1 MKRRRLC
8 NIVRALLLSV
18 AAYAQQAIVQATD
31 TEALPADTNVVVVVD
46 TIIMATEDSAELAIA
61 RKERKEIYQGTT
73 VKLDILSP
81 LLVSGLSHWTIQHY
95 ELAVNVR
102 LANRFYPTFEVGY
115 SGGQT
120 QQGDSIYYNS
130 HGGFFRIGADLCPFK
145 KHPESPHALLVGV
158 RLGTAAQQWQH
169 PDYGTGGV
177 RGDCWGEIVAGCQ
190 VEIAKVNKTSFYMG
204 WMGRFKILFTRE
216 AENLTAAE
224 MGPIYIPGFGHR
236 SNLGWGASYHLG
248 CKF

>member
-8 NIVRALLLSV
+8 NIVLALLLSV

-46 TIIMATEDSAELAIA
+46 TIIMATEDSAELATA

-95 ELAVNVR
+95 EVAVNVR
-102 LANRFYPTFEVGY
+102 LANRFYPTFELGY
-115 SGGQT
+115 AGGQT
-120 QQGDSIYYNS
+120 QQGDSIYYNA
-130 HGGFFRIGADLCPFK
+130 HGGFFRAGADINPLKRNPG
-145 KHPESPHALLVGV
+145 SPHALLIGL
-158 RLGTAAQQWQH
+158 RLGAAFQ
-169 PDYGTGGV
+169 P
-177 RGDCWGEIVAGCQ
+177 RKADCWGEIVAGCQ
-190 VEIAKVNKTSFYMG
+190 VEICKVKNTAFYMG

-248 CKF
+248 WKF

>member
-8 NIVRALLLSV
+8 NIVLALLLSV

-46 TIIMATEDSAELAIA
+46 TIIMATEDSAELAIT

-95 ELAVNVR
+95 EVAVNVR
-102 LANRFYPTFEVGY
+102 LANRFYPTFELGY
-115 SGGQT
+115 AGGQT

-130 HGGFFRIGADLCPFK
+130 HGGFFRAGADINPLKRNPG
-145 KHPESPHALLVGV
+145 SPHALLVGL
-158 RLGTAAQQWQH
+158 RIGTCFQPRKA
-169 PDYGTGGV
+169 
-177 RGDCWGEIVAGCQ
+177 DCWGEIVAGCQ
-190 VEIAKVNKTSFYMG
+190 VEICKVKNTAFYMG

-248 CKF
+248 WKF

>member
-8 NIVRALLLSV
+8 NIVLALLLSV

-81 LLVSGLSHWTIQHY
+81 LLVSGLNGWRIQHY
-95 ELAVNVR
+95 EVAVNVR
-102 LANRFYPTFEVGY
+102 LANRFYPTFELGY
-115 SGGQT
+115 AGGQT
-120 QQGDSIYYNS
+120 QQGDSIYYNA
-130 HGGFFRIGADLCPFK
+130 HGGFFRAGADINPLKRNPG
-145 KHPESPHALLVGV
+145 SPHALLIGL
-158 RLGTAAQQWQH
+158 RLGAAFQ
-169 PDYGTGGV
+169 P
-177 RGDCWGEIVAGCQ
+177 RKADCWGEIVAGCQ
-190 VEIAKVNKTSFYMG
+190 VEICKVKNTAFYMG

-248 CKF
+248 WKF

>member
-8 NIVRALLLSV
+8 NIVLALLLSV

-31 TEALPADTNVVVVVD
+31 TEALPADTNVVMVVD

-81 LLVSGLSHWTIQHY
+81 LLVSGLNGWRIQHY
-95 ELAVNVR
+95 EVAVNVR
-102 LANRFYPTFEVGY
+102 LANRFYPTFELGY
-115 SGGQT
+115 AGGQT
-120 QQGDSIYYNS
+120 QQGDSIYYNA
-130 HGGFFRIGADLCPFK
+130 HGGFFRAGADINPLKRNPG
-145 KHPESPHALLVGV
+145 SPHALLIGL
-158 RLGTAAQQWQH
+158 RLGAAFQ
-169 PDYGTGGV
+169 P
-177 RGDCWGEIVAGCQ
+177 RKADCWGEIVAGCQ
-190 VEIAKVNKTSFYMG
+190 VEICKVKNTAFYMG
-204 WMGRFKILFTRE
+204 WMGRFKILFNRE

-248 CKF
+248 WKF

>member
-8 NIVRALLLSV
+8 NIVLALLLSV

-46 TIIMATEDSAELAIA
+46 TIIMASEDSAELAIA

-102 LANRFYPTFEVGY
+102 LANRFYPTFELGY
-115 SGGQT
+115 AGGQT

-130 HGGFFRIGADLCPFK
+130 HGGFFRAGADINPLKRNPG
-145 KHPESPHALLVGV
+145 SPHALLIGL
-158 RLGTAAQQWQH
+158 RLGAAFQ
-169 PDYGTGGV
+169 P
-177 RGDCWGEIVAGCQ
+177 RKADCWGEIVAGCQ
-190 VEIAKVNKTSFYMG
+190 VEICKVKNTAFYMG

-248 CKF
+248 WKF

>member
-8 NIVRALLLSV
+8 NILLALLLSA
-18 AAYAQQAIVQATD
+18 AAYAQQAVIQT
-31 TEALPADTNVVVVVD
+31 ADTAVLPVD
-46 TIIMATEDSAELAIA
+46 TNIVVIMDTIVTQEDTAELTIE
-61 RKERKEIYQGTT
+61 RKERKQIYQGTI

-81 LLVSGLSHWTIQHY
+81 LLMSGLNGWNIQHY
-95 ELAVNVR
+95 EVAVNVR

-120 QQGDSIYYNS
+120 QQGDSIFYNS
-130 HGGFFRIGADLCPFK
+130 HGGFFRAGADINPLKRNPG
-145 KHPESPHALLVGV
+145 SPHALLVGL
-158 RLGTAAQQWQH
+158 RIGTCFQ
-169 PDYGTGGV
+169 PRKV
-177 RGDCWGEIVAGCQ
+177 DCWGEIVAGCQ
-190 VEIAKVNKTSFYMG
+190 VEIAQVKNTAFYMG
-204 WMGRFKILFTRE
+204 WQGRFKILFTRE

-248 CKF
+248 WKF

>member
-8 NIVRALLLSV
+8 NIVLALLLSV

-95 ELAVNVR
+95 EVAVNVR
-102 LANRFYPTFEVGY
+102 LANRFYPTLELGY

-120 QQGDSIYYNS
+120 QQGDSIYYNA
-130 HGGFFRIGADLCPFK
+130 HGGFFRAGADINPLKRNPG
-145 KHPESPHALLVGV
+145 SPHALLIGL
-158 RLGTAAQQWQH
+158 RLGAAFQ
-169 PDYGTGGV
+169 P
-177 RGDCWGEIVAGCQ
+177 RKADCWGEIVAGCQ
-190 VEIAKVNKTSFYMG
+190 VEICKVKNTAFYMG

-236 SNLGWGASYHLG
+236 SNLGWGASYHMG
-248 CKF
+248 WKF

>member
-8 NIVRALLLSV
+8 NIVLALLLSV

-95 ELAVNVR
+95 EVAVNVR
-102 LANRFYPTFEVGY
+102 LANRFYPTFELGY
-115 SGGQT
+115 AGGQT
-120 QQGDSIYYNS
+120 QQGDSIYYNA
-130 HGGFFRIGADLCPFK
+130 HGGFFRAGADINPLKRNPG
-145 KHPESPHALLVGV
+145 SPHALLIGL
-158 RLGTAAQQWQH
+158 RLGAAFQ
-169 PDYGTGGV
+169 P
-177 RGDCWGEIVAGCQ
+177 RKADCWGEIVAGCQ
-190 VEIAKVNKTSFYMG
+190 VEICKVKNTAFYMG

-248 CKF
+248 WKF

>member
-8 NIVRALLLSV
+8 NIVLALLLSV

-81 LLVSGLSHWTIQHY
+81 LLVSGLNGWRIQHY
-95 ELAVNVR
+95 EVAVNVR
-102 LANRFYPTFEVGY
+102 LANRFYPTFELGY
-115 SGGQT
+115 AGGQT
-120 QQGDSIYYNS
+120 QQGDSIYYNA
-130 HGGFFRIGADLCPFK
+130 HGGFFRAGADINPLKRNPG
-145 KHPESPHALLVGV
+145 SPHALLIGL
-158 RLGTAAQQWQH
+158 RLGAAFQ
-169 PDYGTGGV
+169 P
-177 RGDCWGEIVAGCQ
+177 RKADCWGEIVAGCQ
-190 VEIAKVNKTSFYMG
+190 VEICKVKNTAFYMG

-224 MGPIYIPGFGHR
+224 IGPIYIPGFGHR

-248 CKF
+248 WKF

>member
-8 NIVRALLLSV
+8 NIVLALLLSV

-81 LLVSGLSHWTIQHY
+81 LLVSGLNGWRIQHY
-95 ELAVNVR
+95 EVAVNVR

-120 QQGDSIYYNS
+120 QQGDSIYYNA
-130 HGGFFRIGADLCPFK
+130 HGGFFRAGADINPLKRNPG
-145 KHPESPHALLVGV
+145 SPHALLIGL
-158 RLGTAAQQWQH
+158 RLGAAFQ
-169 PDYGTGGV
+169 P
-177 RGDCWGEIVAGCQ
+177 RKADCWGEIVAGCQ
-190 VEIAKVNKTSFYMG
+190 VEICKVKNTAFYMG

-248 CKF
+248 WKF

>member
-8 NIVRALLLSV
+8 NIVLALLLSV

-31 TEALPADTNVVVVVD
+31 TEALPADTNVVVIVD
-46 TIIMATEDSAELAIA
+46 TIVATTDTAELAIA
-61 RKERKEIYQGTT
+61 RRERKEIYQGTT

-81 LLVSGLSHWTIQHY
+81 MLVSGLNGWKIQHY
-95 ELAVNVR
+95 EVAVNVR

-115 SGGQT
+115 AGGQT

-130 HGGFFRIGADLCPFK
+130 HGGFFRAGADINPLKRNPG
-145 KHPESPHALLVGV
+145 SPHALLIGL
-158 RLGTAAQQWQH
+158 RLGAAFQ
-169 PDYGTGGV
+169 P
-177 RGDCWGEIVAGCQ
+177 RKADCWGEIVAGCQ
-190 VEIAKVNKTSFYMG
+190 VEIAKVKNTAFYMG

-248 CKF
+248 WKF

>member
-8 NIVRALLLSV
+8 NIVLALLLSI
-18 AAYAQQAIVQATD
+18 AAFAQQAVIQT
-31 TEALPADTNVVVVVD
+31 ADTAVLPVD
-46 TIIMATEDSAELAIA
+46 TNIVVIMDTIVTQEDTAELAIE
-61 RKERKEIYQGTT
+61 RKERKQIYQGTM

-81 LLVSGLSHWTIQHY
+81 LLMSGLNGWKIQHY
-95 ELAVNVR
+95 EVAVNVR

-120 QQGDSIYYNS
+120 QQGDSIFYNA
-130 HGGFFRIGADLCPFK
+130 HGGFFRAGADINPLKRNPG
-145 KHPESPHALLVGV
+145 SPHALLIGV
-158 RLGTAAQQWQH
+158 RVGTCFQ
-169 PDYGTGGV
+169 PRKV
-177 RGDCWGEIVAGCQ
+177 DCWGEIVAGCQ
-190 VEIAKVNKTSFYMG
+190 VEIAKVKNTAFYMG

-236 SNLGWGASYHLG
+236 SNMGWGASYHLG
-248 CKF
+248 WKF

>member
-8 NIVRALLLSV
+8 NIVLALLLSV

-46 TIIMATEDSAELAIA
+46 TMIMATEDSAELAIA
-61 RKERKEIYQGTT
+61 RQERKEIYQGTT

-81 LLVSGLSHWTIQHY
+81 LLVSGLNGWRIQHY
-95 ELAVNVR
+95 EVAVNVR
-102 LANRFYPTFEVGY
+102 LANRFYPTFELGY
-115 SGGQT
+115 AGGQT
-120 QQGDSIYYNS
+120 QQGDSIYYNA
-130 HGGFFRIGADLCPFK
+130 HGGFFRAGADINPLKRTPG
-145 KHPESPHALLVGV
+145 SPHALLIGL
-158 RLGTAAQQWQH
+158 RLGAAFQ
-169 PDYGTGGV
+169 P
-177 RGDCWGEIVAGCQ
+177 RKADCWGEIVAGCQ
-190 VEIAKVNKTSFYMG
+190 VEICKVKNTAFYMG

-248 CKF
+248 WKF

>member
-1 MKRRRLC
+1 M
-8 NIVRALLLSV
+8 LLSV

-95 ELAVNVR
+95 EVAVNVR
-102 LANRFYPTFEVGY
+102 LANRFYPTFELGY

-130 HGGFFRIGADLCPFK
+130 HGGFFRAGADINPLKRNPG
-145 KHPESPHALLVGV
+145 SPHALLIGL
-158 RLGTAAQQWQH
+158 RLGAAFQ
-169 PDYGTGGV
+169 P
-177 RGDCWGEIVAGCQ
+177 RKADCWGEIVAGCQ
-190 VEIAKVNKTSFYMG
+190 VEICKVKNTAFYMG

-248 CKF
+248 WKF

>member
-8 NIVRALLLSV
+8 NIVLALLLSV

-31 TEALPADTNVVVVVD
+31 TAALPADTNVVVVVD

-95 ELAVNVR
+95 EVAVNVR

-120 QQGDSIYYNS
+120 QQGDSIYYNA
-130 HGGFFRIGADLCPFK
+130 HGGFFRAGADINPLKRNPG
-145 KHPESPHALLVGV
+145 SPHALLIGL
-158 RLGTAAQQWQH
+158 RLGAAFQ
-169 PDYGTGGV
+169 P
-177 RGDCWGEIVAGCQ
+177 RKADCWGEIVAGCQ
-190 VEIAKVNKTSFYMG
+190 VEICKVKNTAFYMG

-248 CKF
+248 WKF

>member
-8 NIVRALLLSV
+8 NIVLALLLGTAV
-18 AAYAQQAIVQATD
+18 YAQQAVAEVTD
-31 TEALPADTNVVVVVD
+31 TEVVPADTNVVVIVD
-46 TIIMATEDSAELAIA
+46 TIVATTDTAELAIA
-61 RKERKEIYQGTT
+61 RRERKEIYQGTT

-81 LLVSGLSHWTIQHY
+81 LLVSGLNGWKIQHY
-95 ELAVNVR
+95 EVAVNVR
-102 LANRFYPTFEVGY
+102 LANRFYPTFELGY

-130 HGGFFRIGADLCPFK
+130 HGGFFRAGADINPLKRNPG
-145 KHPESPHALLVGV
+145 SPHALLVGL
-158 RLGTAAQQWQH
+158 RLGAAFQ
-169 PDYGTGGV
+169 P
-177 RGDCWGEIVAGCQ
+177 RKADCWGEIVAGCQ
-190 VEIAKVNKTSFYMG
+190 VEICKVKSERGKVKGESAFFMG
-204 WMGRFKILFTRE
+204 WQGRFKILFTRE

-248 CKF
+248 WKF

>member
-8 NIVRALLLSV
+8 NIVLALLLSV
-18 AAYAQQAIVQATD
+18 AAYAQQAIVQATE

-81 LLVSGLSHWTIQHY
+81 LLVSGLNGWRIQHY
-95 ELAVNVR
+95 EVAVNVR

-130 HGGFFRIGADLCPFK
+130 HGGFFRAGADINPLKRNPG
-145 KHPESPHALLVGV
+145 SPHALLIGL
-158 RLGTAAQQWQH
+158 RLGAAFQ
-169 PDYGTGGV
+169 P
-177 RGDCWGEIVAGCQ
+177 RKADCWGEIVAGCQ
-190 VEIAKVNKTSFYMG
+190 VEICKVKNTAFYMG

-248 CKF
+248 WKF

>member
-8 NIVRALLLSV
+8 NIVLALLLSV

-95 ELAVNVR
+95 EVAVNVR
-102 LANRFYPTFEVGY
+102 LANRFYPTFELGY
-115 SGGQT
+115 AGGQT

-130 HGGFFRIGADLCPFK
+130 HGGFFRAGADINPLKRNPG
-145 KHPESPHALLVGV
+145 SPHALLIGL
-158 RLGTAAQQWQH
+158 RLGAAFQ
-169 PDYGTGGV
+169 P
-177 RGDCWGEIVAGCQ
+177 RKADCWGEIVAGCQ
-190 VEIAKVNKTSFYMG
+190 VEICKVKNTAFYMG

-248 CKF
+248 WKF

>member
-8 NIVRALLLSV
+8 NIVLALLLSV

-81 LLVSGLSHWTIQHY
+81 LLVSGLNGWRIQHY
-95 ELAVNVR
+95 EVAVNVR
-102 LANRFYPTFEVGY
+102 LANRFYPTFELGY
-115 SGGQT
+115 AGGQT

-130 HGGFFRIGADLCPFK
+130 HGGFFRAGADINPLKRNPG
-145 KHPESPHALLVGV
+145 SPHALLIGL
-158 RLGTAAQQWQH
+158 RLGAAFQ
-169 PDYGTGGV
+169 P
-177 RGDCWGEIVAGCQ
+177 RKADCWGEIVAGCQ
-190 VEIAKVNKTSFYMG
+190 VEICKVKNTAFYMG

-224 MGPIYIPGFGHR
+224 MGPIYIPGFGYR

-248 CKF
+248 WKF

>member
-8 NIVRALLLSV
+8 NIVLALLLSV

-31 TEALPADTNVVVVVD
+31 TAALPADTNVVVVVD

-95 ELAVNVR
+95 EVAVNVR
-102 LANRFYPTFEVGY
+102 LANRFYPTFELGY

-130 HGGFFRIGADLCPFK
+130 HGGFFRAGADINPLKRNPG
-145 KHPESPHALLVGV
+145 SPHALLIGL
-158 RLGTAAQQWQH
+158 RLGAAFQ
-169 PDYGTGGV
+169 P
-177 RGDCWGEIVAGCQ
+177 RKADCWGEIVAGCQ
-190 VEIAKVNKTSFYMG
+190 VEICKVKNTAFYMG

-248 CKF
+248 WKF

>member
-8 NIVRALLLSV
+8 NIVLALLLSV

-81 LLVSGLSHWTIQHY
+81 LLMSGLNGWKIQHY
-95 ELAVNVR
+95 EVAVNVR

-130 HGGFFRIGADLCPFK
+130 HGGFFRAGADINPLKRNPG
-145 KHPESPHALLVGV
+145 SPHALLIGL
-158 RLGTAAQQWQH
+158 RLGAAFQ
-169 PDYGTGGV
+169 P
-177 RGDCWGEIVAGCQ
+177 RKADCWGEIVAGCQ
-190 VEIAKVNKTSFYMG
+190 VEICKVKNTAFYMG

-248 CKF
+248 WKF